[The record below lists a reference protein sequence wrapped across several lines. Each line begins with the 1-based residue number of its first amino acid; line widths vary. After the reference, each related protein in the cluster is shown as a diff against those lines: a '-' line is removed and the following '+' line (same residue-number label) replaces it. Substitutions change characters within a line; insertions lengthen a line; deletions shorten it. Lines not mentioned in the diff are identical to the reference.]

1 MPQIQL
7 DLPESIDKEIK
18 HFMIDNKIVDKREAI
33 IQILK
38 KRFGVTIR

>member
-1 MPQIQL
+1 MPKIQL
-7 DLPESIDKEIK
+7 TLPEELDIKIK
-18 HFMIDNKIVDKREAI
+18 HFMIDNKIIDKRVAI

>member
-7 DLPESIDKEIK
+7 NLPENIDREIK
-18 HFMIDNKIVDKREAI
+18 HFMIDNKIIDKREAI

-38 KRFGVTIR
+38 KRFGVTSR

>member
-1 MPQIQL
+1 MPKIQL
-7 DLPESIDKEIK
+7 ELPESIDKEIK
-18 HFMIDNKIVDKREAI
+18 HYMIDNKIVDKREAI